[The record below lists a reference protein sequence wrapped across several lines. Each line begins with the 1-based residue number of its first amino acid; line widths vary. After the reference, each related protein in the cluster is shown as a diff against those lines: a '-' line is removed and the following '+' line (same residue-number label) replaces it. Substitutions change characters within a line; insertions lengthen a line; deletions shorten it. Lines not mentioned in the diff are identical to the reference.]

1 MNLIIQ
7 IKTIVAS
14 IIFGV
19 YFSIILSLS
28 YRLIYHKK
36 EFVKLIFTPII
47 IGLNTILYFFIIK
60 KINYGIFHI
69 YEILCI
75 IFGVV
80 LETVIAKVIANI
92 RKK

>member
-47 IGLNTILYFFIIK
+47 IGFNTILYFFIIK

-75 IFGVV
+75 ILGVV